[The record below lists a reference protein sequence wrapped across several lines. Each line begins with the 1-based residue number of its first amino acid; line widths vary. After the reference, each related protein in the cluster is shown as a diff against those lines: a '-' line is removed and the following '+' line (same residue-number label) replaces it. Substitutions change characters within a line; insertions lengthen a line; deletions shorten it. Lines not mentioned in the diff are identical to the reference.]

1 MKKQSKRDKAGY
13 LGVDNSTLYNWR
25 RFKPNLYRIVMLG
38 FEFDALL
45 SQQKSHFEALAMI
58 DDKIK
63 AEIKHFGGELKEF
76 KNFKADEKSG
86 EKSSENSGENS
97 SANSKKNG

>member
-45 SQQKSHFEALAMI
+45 SQQKSHFELLSMI
-58 DDKIK
+58 DDEIR
-63 AEIKHFGGELKEF
+63 AEIKRFGGELKEF
-76 KNFKADEKSG
+76 ENFKD
-86 EKSSENSGENS
+86 
-97 SANSKKNG
+97 KKLG